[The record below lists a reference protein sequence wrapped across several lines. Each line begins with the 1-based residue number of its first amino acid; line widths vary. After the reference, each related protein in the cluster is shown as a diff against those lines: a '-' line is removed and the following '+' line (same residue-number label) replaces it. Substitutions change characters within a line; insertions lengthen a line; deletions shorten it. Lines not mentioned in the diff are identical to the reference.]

1 VQLNATR
8 ADLQAAGLGDRAEL
22 RALGRRLPFVGVF
35 SDLPDG
41 GPGAIVDSQ
50 GMLAIVVN
58 RGSAAERLGL
68 HPGDALVIE

>member
-1 VQLNATR
+1 M
-8 ADLQAAGLGDRAEL
+8 
-22 RALGRRLPFVGVF
+22 GVF

-41 GPGAIVDSQ
+41 DLGAIVDSQ

-68 HPGDALVIE
+68 HAGDALVIE

>member
-1 VQLNATR
+1 M
-8 ADLQAAGLGDRAEL
+8 
-22 RALGRRLPFVGVF
+22 GVF

-68 HPGDALVIE
+68 HAGDALVIE